1 MKKSENE
8 ELMETISKARS
19 SLEHIFPIEVPF
31 DSTGGKPGLQPL
43 RARPLLKWL
52 VVCASYF
59 LAGLI
64 VLVLHFNIG
73 FMVSIPLA
81 IAMLWMFA
89 MHRDLP
95 PAPLQVDIKFW
106 SDGSLCIGS
115 DRASVYLN
123 DVGPVWIQEGLV
135 FALAHDFEKV
145 LANGS
150 KSSAAI
156 LPALRGRAAK
166 LGTDSWDLSDI
177 DDSRKHLFPGTWS
190 EGARLDEVIRRG
202 YTLALERSPETATP
216 VPILLGKFLEDGDAE
231 YRDQALNSI
240 AAFNI
245 AGLVGL
251 SGKWARPEDGET
263 KSHES

>member
-19 SLEHIFPIEVPF
+19 SLEHIFPIELPF

-43 RARPLLKWL
+43 RARPLLRWL

-64 VLVLHFNIG
+64 VLVFHFNIG

-81 IAMLWMFA
+81 IAILWIFA

-95 PAPLQVDIKFW
+95 PAPRQVDIKFW
-106 SDGSLCIGS
+106 SDGSLRINS
-115 DRASVYLN
+115 EWASVTLD
-123 DVGPVWIQEGLV
+123 DVGPVWVQDGLV
-135 FALAHDFEKV
+135 FALAHDYEKK
-145 LANGS
+145 LESGGT
-150 KSSAAI
+150 SSAAI

-166 LGTDSWDLSDI
+166 LGTDSWDLSGI
-177 DDSRKHLFPGTWS
+177 DDSRKHLYPGTWS
-190 EGARLDEVIRRG
+190 EGAKMDEVIRRG

-216 VPILLGKFLEDGDAE
+216 VPILLGKFLENGDAE
-231 YRDQALNSI
+231 YRDQPLNSI
-240 AAFNI
+240 AVFNI